1 MLFQVSLSEFL
12 LPVLGSVFLLGVIV
26 YVFFW
31 RSHIAVRAPPKP
43 SEAIS
48 STPPVSPLGAPMYSV
63 SLEPVNP
70 TPAPR
75 TATSMSVAPVQ
86 QAMDRQ
92 AGGELQAISVESNGV
107 VGTEELNKTPAQVQ
121 AEKVLVLL
129 PYIRQYRSQGFDDKA
144 ITEVLKRNEWPENLI
159 QIALKQA

>member
-1 MLFQVSLSEFL
+1 M
-12 LPVLGSVFLLGVIV
+12 
-26 YVFFW
+26 
-31 RSHIAVRAPPKP
+31 
-43 SEAIS
+43 
-48 STPPVSPLGAPMYSV
+48 
-63 SLEPVNP
+63 
-70 TPAPR
+70 
-75 TATSMSVAPVQ
+75 
-86 QAMDRQ
+86 
-92 AGGELQAISVESNGV
+92 QAISVESNGV